1 MNPTATLPI
10 SGVFCASATPVL
22 EDGTP
27 DHAIFAN
34 HARALIEE
42 GCDGIALLG
51 TTGEANSFSIAQR
64 QALLDNVIASG
75 IEPQRLLPGT
85 SQTNVADTVTLMR
98 HAVEAGVKATVVLP
112 PFYYKGVSDEG
123 LFRFYAEAIEGVGR
137 DDLRVVLYHIP
148 PIAQVGLSV
157 ELVGRL
163 LEAFPGIVVGIKDS
177 SGKLESM
184 QAFASAFENFSV
196 LAGADP
202 FMLPLLRSGGAGCIT
217 SSSNLIGKHLRVVF
231 DNFFDPMQDARVE
244 AAQAR
249 INAWRDLSNAYVQL
263 PTVKAMLAK
272 RRNHAGWIRVR
283 PPLVELTPAE
293 IDKVHAQMAA
303 LEAQDLVGQR
313 HG

>member
-1 MNPTATLPI
+1 MNPATKLPI
-10 SGVFCASATPVL
+10 HGVFCASATPVL
-22 EDGTP
+22 DDGTP
-27 DHAIFAN
+27 DHAAFAI
-34 HARALIEE
+34 HAKALLAE

-51 TTGEANSFSIAQR
+51 TTGEANSFSISQR
-64 QALLDNVIASG
+64 QGLLERVIAAG
-75 IEPQRLLPGT
+75 VDPQRLLPGT

-184 QAFASAFENFSV
+184 QQFASTFQDFSV

-202 FMLPLLRSGGAGCIT
+202 FMLPLLKSGGAGCIT

-231 DNFFDPMQDARVE
+231 DHFFDPAQAEKVE

-263 PTVKAMLAK
+263 PTIKAMLAK
-272 RRNHAGWIRVR
+272 RRNHPGWTRVR
-283 PPLVELTPAE
+283 PPLVELTQAE
-293 IDKVHAQMAA
+293 ISNVWNKMAE
-303 LEAQDLVGQR
+303 LEAQENV
-313 HG
+313 

>member
-1 MNPTATLPI
+1 MNPTTKLPI
-10 SGVFCASATPVL
+10 HGVFCASATPIL

-27 DHAIFAN
+27 DHATFAI
-34 HARALIEE
+34 HAQALLDE

-64 QALLDNVIASG
+64 QALLDKVIASG
-75 IEPQRLLPGT
+75 IDPQRLLPGT
-85 SQTNVADTVTLMR
+85 SQTNVGDTVTLMR
-98 HAVEAGVKATVVLP
+98 HAVDAGVKATVVLP

-123 LFRFYAEAIEGVGR
+123 LFRFYAEAIEGVGSH
-137 DDLRVVLYHIP
+137 DLRVVLYHIP

-163 LEAFPGIVVGIKDS
+163 LDAFPGIVVGIKDS

-184 QAFASAFENFSV
+184 QQFASSFRDFSV

-217 SSSNLIGKHLRVVF
+217 SSSNLIGRHLRVVF
-231 DNFFDPMQDARVE
+231 DNWHDASQQDRVDQ
-244 AAQAR
+244 AQAR

-263 PTVKAMLAK
+263 PTIKAMLAK
-272 RRNHAGWIRVR
+272 RRNHPGWTRVR
-283 PPLVELTPAE
+283 PPLVALGQAE
-293 IDKVHAQMAA
+293 IDKVQSQMAE
-303 LEAQDLVGQR
+303 LEAQENG
-313 HG
+313 

>member
-1 MNPTATLPI
+1 MNPATKLPI
-10 SGVFCASATPVL
+10 HGVFCASATPVL
-22 EDGTP
+22 DDGTP
-27 DHAIFAN
+27 DHAAFAI
-34 HARALIEE
+34 HAKALLAE
-42 GCDGIALLG
+42 GCDGVALLG
-51 TTGEANSFSIAQR
+51 TTGEANSFSISQR
-64 QALLDNVIASG
+64 QGLLERVIAAG
-75 IEPQRLLPGT
+75 VDPQRLLPGT

-184 QAFASAFENFSV
+184 QQFASTFQDFSV

-202 FMLPLLRSGGAGCIT
+202 FMLPLLKSGGAGCIT

-231 DNFFDPMQDARVE
+231 DHFFDPAQAEKVE

-263 PTVKAMLAK
+263 PTIKAMLAK
-272 RRNHAGWIRVR
+272 RRNHPGWTRVR

-293 IDKVHAQMAA
+293 ISNVWNKMAE
-303 LEAQDLVGQR
+303 LEAQENV
-313 HG
+313 

>member
-1 MNPTATLPI
+1 MNPASRLPI
-10 SGVFCASATPVL
+10 HGVFCASATPVL
-22 EDGTP
+22 ADGTP
-27 DHAIFAN
+27 DHATFAV
-34 HARALIEE
+34 HCRGLLQE
-42 GCDGIALLG
+42 GCHGIALLG

-64 QALLDNVIASG
+64 HALLDSVIAAG
-75 IEPQRLLPGT
+75 IEPDRLLPGT
-85 SQTNVADTVTLMR
+85 SQTNVPDTVVLMR

-177 SGKLESM
+177 SGKLDSM
-184 QAFASAFENFSV
+184 QTFASAFANLSV

-202 FMLPLLRSGGAGCIT
+202 FMLPLLRSDGAGCIT
-217 SSSNLIGKHLRVVF
+217 SSSNLIGRHLRVVF
-231 DNFFDPMQDARVE
+231 DHWHEPDQAARVD

-263 PTVKAMLAK
+263 PTVKAMLAR
-272 RRNHAGWIRVR
+272 RRNHGGWSRVR
-283 PPLVELTPAE
+283 PPLVELGQTE
-293 IDKVHAQMAA
+293 IEDVWARMAD
-303 LEAQDLVGQR
+303 LEA
-313 HG
+313 HE

>member
-1 MNPTATLPI
+1 MNPATKLPI
-10 SGVFCASATPVL
+10 HGVFCASATPVL

-27 DHAIFAN
+27 DHAAFAA
-34 HARALIEE
+34 HAKALIEE
-42 GCDGIALLG
+42 GCDGLALLG
-51 TTGEANSFSIAQR
+51 TTGEANSFSLSQR
-64 QALLDNVIASG
+64 QALLDKVIEAG
-75 IEPQRLLPGT
+75 LDPQRLLPGT

-98 HAVEAGVKATVVLP
+98 HAVEGGVKATVVLP

-137 DDLRVVLYHIP
+137 NDLRVVLYHIP

-184 QAFASAFENFSV
+184 QQFASSFEAFSV

-202 FMLPLLRSGGAGCIT
+202 FMLPLLRTGGAGCIT
-217 SSSNLIGKHLRVVF
+217 SSSNLIGRHLRVAF
-231 DNFFDPMQDARVE
+231 DHWNEPEKADLVE
-244 AAQAR
+244 KAQER

-263 PTVKAMLAK
+263 PTIKAMLAR
-272 RRNHAGWIRVR
+272 RRNHPGWTRVR
-283 PPLVELTPAE
+283 PPLVELGQAE
-293 IDKVHAQMAA
+293 IDTVWAKMIE
-303 LEAQDLVGQR
+303 LEGQDNV
-313 HG
+313 

>member
-1 MNPTATLPI
+1 MNPATSLPVH
-10 SGVFCASATPVL
+10 GVFCASATPIL

-27 DHAIFAN
+27 DHAAFAT
-34 HARALIEE
+34 HCQALLDE

-64 QALLDNVIASG
+64 QALLDQVIASG
-75 IEPQRLLPGT
+75 ISAQRLLPGT
-85 SQTNVADTVTLMR
+85 SQTTVADTVTLMR

-163 LEAFPGIVVGIKDS
+163 LETFPGIVVGIKDS

-184 QAFASAFENFSV
+184 QQFASTFEDFSV

-202 FMLPLLRSGGAGCIT
+202 FMLPLLRAGGAGCIT

-231 DNFFDPMQDARVE
+231 DNWFDPAQEQKVE

-263 PTVKAMLAK
+263 PTIKAMLAR
-272 RRNHAGWIRVR
+272 RRNHPGWTRLR

-293 IDKVHAQMAA
+293 LDIVWAKMSV
-303 LEAQDLVGQR
+303 LEGQDHV
-313 HG
+313 

>member
-1 MNPTATLPI
+1 MNPATKLPI
-10 SGVFCASATPVL
+10 HGVFCASATPVL

-27 DHAIFAN
+27 DHAAFAI
-34 HARALIEE
+34 HAKALLAE
-42 GCDGIALLG
+42 GCDGVALLG
-51 TTGEANSFSIAQR
+51 TTGEANSFSISQR
-64 QALLDNVIASG
+64 QGLLERVIAAG
-75 IEPQRLLPGT
+75 VDPQRLLPGT

-184 QAFASAFENFSV
+184 QQFASTFQDFSV

-202 FMLPLLRSGGAGCIT
+202 FMLPLLKSGGAGCIT

-231 DNFFDPMQDARVE
+231 DHFFDPAQAEKVE

-263 PTVKAMLAK
+263 PTIKAMLAK
-272 RRNHAGWIRVR
+272 RRNHPGWTRVR

-293 IDKVHAQMAA
+293 ISNVWNKMAE
-303 LEAQDLVGQR
+303 LEAQDNV
-313 HG
+313 

>member
-1 MNPTATLPI
+1 MNPATKLPI
-10 SGVFCASATPVL
+10 HGVFCASATPVL
-22 EDGTP
+22 DDGTP
-27 DHAIFAN
+27 DHAAFAI
-34 HARALIEE
+34 HAKALLAE

-51 TTGEANSFSIAQR
+51 TTGEANSFSISQR
-64 QALLDNVIASG
+64 QGLLERVIAAG
-75 IEPQRLLPGT
+75 VDPQRLLPGT

-184 QAFASAFENFSV
+184 QQFASTFQDFSV

-202 FMLPLLRSGGAGCIT
+202 FMLPLLKSGGAGCIT

-231 DNFFDPMQDARVE
+231 DHFFDPAQVEKVE

-263 PTVKAMLAK
+263 PTIKAMLAK
-272 RRNHAGWIRVR
+272 RRNHPGWTRVR

-293 IDKVHAQMAA
+293 ISNVWNKMAE
-303 LEAQDLVGQR
+303 LEAQENV
-313 HG
+313 

>member
-1 MNPTATLPI
+1 MNPATKLPI
-10 SGVFCASATPVL
+10 HGVFCASATPVL

-27 DHAIFAN
+27 DHATFAS
-34 HARALIEE
+34 HAKALIDE

-64 QALLDNVIASG
+64 QQLLDKLIAAG
-75 IEPQRLLPGT
+75 LDPKRLLPGT

-98 HAVEAGVKATVVLP
+98 HAVDAGVKATVVLP

-123 LFRFYAEAIEGVGR
+123 LFRFYAEAIEGVGSN
-137 DDLRVVLYHIP
+137 DLRVVLYHIP

-163 LEAFPGIVVGIKDS
+163 LEAFPGVVVGIKDS

-184 QAFASAFENFSV
+184 QHFASSFADFSV

-231 DNFFDPMQDARVE
+231 DHAHVPEDAALVDK
-244 AAQAR
+244 AQAR

-263 PTVKAMLAK
+263 PTIKAMLAK
-272 RRNHAGWIRVR
+272 RRNHPGWTRVR
-283 PPLVELTPAE
+283 PPLVELGQTE
-293 IDKVHAQMAA
+293 IDKVWAQMSE
-303 LEAQDLVGQR
+303 LEAQENV
-313 HG
+313 